1 MKFNVK
7 FGVLVLLFAGLM
19 ACKIKP
25 QPIAYGSDGC
35 HFCSMTIV
43 DRQHSAELVTQKGKV
58 YKFDAVECLIN
69 YLKEVKQEDIG
80 LVLVSDY
87 SNPGELTDATTA
99 VYLISEGIPSPM
111 GAYLT
116 AFAKEVDAY
125 DAVREHT
132 GELYTW
138 VELKNHLNP

>member
-7 FGVLVLLFAGLM
+7 YGILVLVFTSLV

-25 QPIAYGSDGC
+25 QPIDFGSDGC

-43 DRQHSAELVTQKGKV
+43 DRQHAAELVTQKGKV

-69 YLKEVKQEDIG
+69 YLKEVEQEDVG

-99 VYLISEGIPSPM
+99 VYLISEAIPSPM
-111 GAYLT
+111 GAYLS
-116 AFAKEVDAY
+116 AFAKEEDAIV
-125 DAVREHT
+125 AARKHT
-132 GELYTW
+132 GQTYTW
-138 VELKNHLNP
+138 AEIKNHLNP